1 MPFPEITTDRLVL
14 RSFCPADLSDLQ
26 EILGD
31 PLTMEHL
38 EPPYGPEKTRRFLQ
52 EFCIRRQGAL
62 AAVLQSS
69 GKLIGYLLFSQLEP
83 QVYEIGW
90 AFHRAYWRQGYAC
103 EACRALIGHAFAS
116 HAARRIFAETTD
128 PVKSV
133 GLMKKLGMR
142 PQTGPDASPRA
153 GGSGERSMY
162 CYELTAESY
171 HALPE

>member
-1 MPFPEITTDRLVL
+1 MLFPEITTDRLVL

-31 PLTMEHL
+31 PLAMEHL
-38 EPPYGPEKTRRFLQ
+38 EPPYSPEKTGRFLQ

-90 AFHRAYWRQGYAC
+90 VFHRAYWRQGYAY
-103 EACRALIGHAFAS
+103 EACRALIGHAFAF
-116 HAARRIFAETTD
+116 HAVRRILAETTD
-128 PVKSV
+128 PIKSV

-142 PQTGPDASPRA
+142 PQTCPDAPPWTGGDGQRA
-153 GGSGERSMY
+153 LY
-162 CYELTAESY
+162 CYELTAENY
-171 HALPE
+171 HAPL